1 MIDLNG
7 KKFRNL
13 PEQVEYLTKTLESLQ
28 STVDNLTT
36 GSGATQAQIIAGLAD
51 GTYTT
56 SGFKTEGAVELGSNV
71 EIDGVLSLNSTA
83 DISFTGSDSP
93 VTLETLL
100 SSKQDTLIF
109 DTTPI
114 SGSTNPITS
123 GGIATALAS
132 KQNILTAGDNITIEN
147 NVISATGGG
156 TADVPTYYQHAII
169 VHWKLTSDT
178 TAGSYKNW
186 VAFYLF
192 STSSTQINTLAT
204 LDSYIRV
211 AERGQILCWGYVSD
225 WSDTEDVTNNT
236 FYGPYRVFT
245 RNPTSLVV
253 YGLQYPGTAVTP
265 SSSSSSVGSVEL
277 STSTYTIGCTDYVLK
292 IS

>member
-93 VTLETLL
+93 VTLETLF

-114 SGSTNPITS
+114 SGSANPVTS

-156 TADVPTYYQHAII
+156 TADVPTYYQHSII

-192 STSSTQINTLAT
+192 TTSSTQINALGA

-211 AERGQILCWGYVSD
+211 AEKGQVLCWGYVSD
-225 WSDTEDVTNNT
+225 WSDTENITNNT
-236 FYGPYRVFT
+236 FFGPYRVFT
-245 RNPTSLVV
+245 RSPVLLAVR
-253 YGLQYPGTAVTP
+253 GLQYPGSAAT
-265 SSSSSSVGSVEL
+265 SSSSELGSLEL
-277 STSTYTIGCTDYVLK
+277 STSTYTIGITDYVLK
-292 IS
+292 VS